1 VPADAQFLECPLAEI
16 LSETSSNSPR
26 STRRKG
32 RELALQALYQM
43 EITGDCSAAA
53 VDSFLAHFEG
63 NAKVKEFARRLV
75 CGALAE
81 RAEIDRLIDL
91 ALVNWKLERLAK
103 VDFLILRLAAY
114 ELVFCADI
122 PTTVSLDEAIE
133 IAKRFGSEES
143 ASFIN
148 GVLDHVARSSCVK
161 SA

>member
-1 VPADAQFLECPLAEI
+1 
-16 LSETSSNSPR
+16 
-26 STRRKG
+26 
-32 RELALQALYQM
+32 
-43 EITGDCSAAA
+43 
-53 VDSFLAHFEG
+53 
-63 NAKVKEFARRLV
+63 
-75 CGALAE
+75 
-81 RAEIDRLIDL
+81 
-91 ALVNWKLERLAK
+91 LAK